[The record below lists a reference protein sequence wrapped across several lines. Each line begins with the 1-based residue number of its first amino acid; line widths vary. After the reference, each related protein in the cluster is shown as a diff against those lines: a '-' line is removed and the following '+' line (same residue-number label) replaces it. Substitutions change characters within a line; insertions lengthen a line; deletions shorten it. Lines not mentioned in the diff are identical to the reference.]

1 MNIKDFKNNKKMNM
15 LLLIK
20 MRLIHIF
27 SIIKLLI
34 LKIMNKGNL
43 NKIINNI

>member
-20 MRLIHIF
+20 MRHIHIF